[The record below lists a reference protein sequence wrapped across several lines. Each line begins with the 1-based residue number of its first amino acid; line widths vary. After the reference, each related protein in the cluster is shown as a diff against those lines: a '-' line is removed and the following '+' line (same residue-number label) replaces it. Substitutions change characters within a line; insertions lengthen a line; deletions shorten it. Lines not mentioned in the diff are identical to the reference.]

1 MTTILDTAD
10 KELVL
15 HSRKFYL
22 MVLLK
27 RSCQGTQTPSIPIPC
42 QSGGLSTDAECIPG
56 SSSPSGL
63 RFSAAF
69 SVLSWSAA
77 SSPSWTG
84 EGLWSFSSSSR
95 EGQERCLH
103 RLLSTCP
110 YLKRYARLTHSPG
123 ARERG
128 CLGSQDAILMLFSSG
143 GALLPSVRAIQAP
156 AQERGCRAAAP
167 SPHCP
172 SSTCHRSASAMS
184 RVPPPLCFGKTEGG
198 RARRE

>member
-1 MTTILDTAD
+1 MLQLKIPHSATKTGCSQINTLKKKKINLSVWLATSQVLNSHTWLVTTILDAAD

-22 MVLLK
+22 TVLLK
-27 RSCQGTQTPSIPIPC
+27 RSCQGTQSPSIPIPC
-42 QSGGLSTDAECIPG
+42 QSEGLSTDAERIPG
-56 SSSPSGL
+56 SSSSSGL
-63 RFSAAF
+63 RFSAVF

-123 ARERG
+123 G
-128 CLGSQDAILMLFSSG
+128 
-143 GALLPSVRAIQAP
+143 
-156 AQERGCRAAAP
+156 
-167 SPHCP
+167 
-172 SSTCHRSASAMS
+172 
-184 RVPPPLCFGKTEGG
+184 
-198 RARRE
+198 